1 MEPARLKE
9 FALAFFAGATIG
21 MLAET
26 VGVYAQLSAVVL
38 TISLAL
44 ATVGL
49 VFYLAYAVSVL
60 TDIVDELGVELEHR
74 RPQ

>member
-9 FALAFFAGATIG
+9 FALAFFAGAAAG